1 MAQTFDPAS
10 FQDSGRNKNG
20 GNSADGRAGGGRATP
35 NANGAAPVQA
45 FSTGLTKI
53 NRDFK
58 EEDLMRRAGEIG
70 LSYIDIAKTPV
81 NPDLLR
87 IVNSD
92 MARKAFLI
100 PFMLVGHTIRAAA
113 VDPEKP
119 ETKALVEELKDRR
132 FEVELNLCS
141 ESSFQEALRVYD
153 FEKSVKK
160 QALITEVEQ
169 ERIAVYEKEIALLA
183 DMREKVEKLTAE
195 EALNFIE
202 VGAMKTNASD
212 IHYEPAEKLTRVRFR
227 IDGILHKIFDLDT
240 AIYHNLVN
248 QLKYRSKMKMNV
260 NTIPQ
265 DGRYSFNLNNRKVDV
280 RVSAIPTA
288 FGESFVCR
296 LLDSGK
302 GVMNFEDMGFSGRYL
317 EMMNHLAD
325 LSHGMVLVTGPTGCG
340 KTTTLY
346 ALLAKFNQV
355 DTKIITLEDPVEYQL
370 PGVTQSQIDEAHS
383 YSFAAGLRS
392 ILRQDPDV
400 VMLGEIRDLETATT
414 AAQAALTGHVLLS
427 TLHTNSA
434 IESIPRL
441 LNMGLAEFMIGPA
454 LNTLIAQ
461 RLVRKLCVCQK
472 METLGPADLA
482 KFQETIAAVNG
493 IRPDL
498 QLQIPPEIPKPVGC
512 DVCSK
517 TGYKGRLVIC
527 EIATIDRDLQEL
539 ILQKAGSGKMLELA
553 RKKGMMTMEED
564 GVLKAMQGLTTLE
577 EVFRATNIVV

>member
-1 MAQTFDPAS
+1 MAQLIDPAAV
-10 FQDSGRNKNG
+10 Q
-20 GNSADGRAGGGRATP
+20 GGGQSGDGASG
-35 NANGAAPVQA
+35 ASGNGANNGSMPAQG
-45 FSTGLTKI
+45 FTEGLTEI

-58 EEDLMRRAGEIG
+58 EREVMRRAGEIG
-70 LSYIDIAKTPV
+70 LAYIDIAKTPV

-87 IVNSD
+87 MVTSE
-92 MARKAFLI
+92 MAQKALLI
-100 PFMLVGHTIRAAA
+100 PFMLVGHTIRAAV
-113 VDPEKP
+113 VDPEKA
-119 ETKALVEELKDRR
+119 EAKSLVEELKGRR

-141 ESSFQEALRVYD
+141 ESSFQEALHVYD

-160 QALITEVEQ
+160 QELITEVEQ
-169 ERIAVYEKEIALLA
+169 ERIAAYEKEIALLA

-212 IHYEPAEKLTRVRFR
+212 IHYEPGERLTRVRFR
-227 IDGILHKIFDLDT
+227 IDGVLHKIFDLDT

-265 DGRYSFNLNNRKVDV
+265 DGRYSFMLNNRKVDV
-280 RVSAIPTA
+280 RASAIPTA
-288 FGESFVCR
+288 YGESFVCR

-317 EMMNHLAD
+317 EIMNHLAD
-325 LSHGMVLVTGPTGCG
+325 LSHGMILVTGPTGSG

-346 ALLAKFNQV
+346 ALLAKFNQM

-370 PGVTQSQIDEAHS
+370 SGVTQSQIDEAHG
-383 YSFAAGLRS
+383 YTFAAGLRS

-400 VMLGEIRDLETATT
+400 IMLGEIRDLETATT
-414 AAQAALTGHVLLS
+414 AAQAALTGHVLLA

-434 IESIPRL
+434 IESVPRL

-461 RLVRKLCVCQK
+461 RLVRKVCTCRK
-472 METLGPADLA
+472 MEAPGPSDLK
-482 KFQETIAAVNG
+482 KFEETIKAVNA

-498 QLQIPPEIPKPVGC
+498 QISIPAEIPRLVGC
-512 DVCSK
+512 DACSK
-517 TGYKGRLVIC
+517 TGYKGRLVIS
-527 EIATIDRDLQEL
+527 EIVTIDHELEEL
-539 ILQKAGSGKMLELA
+539 ILQKAGSGKLLEMA
-553 RKKGMMTMEED
+553 RKKGMITMEED
-564 GVLKAMQGLTTLE
+564 GVLKAISGLTTLE
-577 EVFRATNIVV
+577 EVFRATNIIV